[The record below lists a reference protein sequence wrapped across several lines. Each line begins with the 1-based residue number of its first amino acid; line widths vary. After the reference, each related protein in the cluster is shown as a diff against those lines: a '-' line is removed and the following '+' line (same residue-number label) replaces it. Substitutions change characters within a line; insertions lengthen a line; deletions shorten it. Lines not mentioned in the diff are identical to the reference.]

1 MERGKRKKK
10 PKYSLAQNLAY
21 YFGALRKFN
30 GRVIYMVVF
39 GILFG
44 ALGTWLTMYIPKLIL
59 DRLEYSDGFTEI
71 FFVIA
76 GIFVANLLCNLVCDG
91 IDAQKRYYN
100 SDTWAY
106 FNSLF
111 EKKRLTID
119 YEYLQDPNIQIMKG
133 KAWEAVSNS
142 YSLTSIF
149 PTTLANLGFNFI
161 CFILF
166 GGVLGALNPL
176 IILVLV
182 AACVISYLP
191 QKRLLAYMHGIK
203 DASEAQARRLYYY
216 SSLCRNF
223 KIAKDVR
230 LYAMSGWINRASAA
244 AVRGY
249 KRILLARENRR
260 FAASAAEYGVALL
273 RDGAAYAYL
282 IWRAV
287 SGDISAGDF
296 VLYFSAISGFNSW
309 FSGILDHWSSVQ
321 LTSLQIC
328 DLREYLEIKDKF
340 NHGPGVPPPPK
351 GEPVEIRLE
360 NVGYT
365 YPEAEAPALKN
376 INLTIRGGEKLA
388 VVGLNG
394 AGPRS

>member
-203 DASEAQARRLYYY
+203 DASEAQARRMYYY

-244 AVRGY
+244 AVR
-249 KRILLARENRR
+249 RIRR
-260 FAASAAEYGVALL
+260 
-273 RDGAAYAYL
+273 GAAQRRRGLRVPDMEGRVGGYL
-282 IWRAV
+282 GGGLCAVFFGHIGVQFLVLGHIGPLVVRAAHQPTNLR
-287 SGDISAGDF
+287 SEGIS
-296 VLYFSAISGFNSW
+296 
-309 FSGILDHWSSVQ
+309 
-321 LTSLQIC
+321 
-328 DLREYLEIKDKF
+328 
-340 NHGPGVPPPPK
+340 
-351 GEPVEIRLE
+351 
-360 NVGYT
+360 
-365 YPEAEAPALKN
+365 
-376 INLTIRGGEKLA
+376 
-388 VVGLNG
+388 
-394 AGPRS
+394 